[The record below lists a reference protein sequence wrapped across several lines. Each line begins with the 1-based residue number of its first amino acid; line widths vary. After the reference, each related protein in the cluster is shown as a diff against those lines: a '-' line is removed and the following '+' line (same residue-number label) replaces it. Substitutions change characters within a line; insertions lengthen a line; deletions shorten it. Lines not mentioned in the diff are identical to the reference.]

1 MGEMGDEVMGTL
13 QLNIVVGIA
22 LAICSI
28 GSASAQTN
36 PNKSSPRDRTQI
48 TRPAIPGDKAGPSA
62 SAPIAR
68 APLAGQTATIIRNV
82 DIPFAGSE
90 TSIAVNPAN
99 PNEIVMSA
107 FISSWS
113 PNAAML
119 HSTDA
124 GQTWNRVF
132 TIPPPP
138 GVPAA
143 ETQNCPCDQTFDYG
157 RNNVVFGTF
166 LTHNFGPP
174 GGPDGDTDNVYS
186 GSTNNPTNLASWNWW
201 VVAGNAQRTDVA
213 PAAQNNADQPWLLRN
228 RGTTDANTDN
238 IFVAYDDFSP
248 AGHADVRV
256 ARSINNVPPQ
266 FPAGSDDPAVGTSA
280 AGTNPGSRLATDPRN
295 GWVYVLWE
303 NCTSCGGDPKTIQY
317 MLNRSTD
324 QGTTWTLNGSN
335 TGVIVATANSTQP
348 TPKFGTVNALLGGV
362 DHAAV
367 DPTNGDLYYVYGD
380 RDGAGNNRIAI
391 KRITDNGAGG
401 VTIPPDPGVIVAGG
415 TVQAALP
422 QVSVNNQGVVA
433 VFYYTFNGIV
443 TGFPQ
448 FTTWL
453 ATSNDHGATFNTQS
467 ILTFLATQ
475 NDACP
480 QQPNQP
486 DCTRQREFGDY
497 VQMKSVFDCFYG
509 SYVANRAAFG
519 GATAADDPV
528 FFKAC
533 TLAQFSAFNAVL
545 TEYPKVPEFSINANF
560 TLAAGS
566 NGINPPTEPVTLQIG
581 NFTITIPPNSF
592 SVPSPGY
599 FTFVGVIN
607 GISLTVVI
615 RLTSP
620 NTFIFGVIARNV
632 NLTTINPPGPVG
644 ITLTIGDDSGTTG
657 VTPIINNA
665 G

>member
-1 MGEMGDEVMGTL
+1 MGEMGDRVMGTL

-28 GSASAQTN
+28 SPASAQAD
-36 PNKSSPRDRTQI
+36 KSSPRDRNQI
-48 TRPAIPGDKAGPSA
+48 TRPAIPGDKAGPIVSA
-62 SAPIAR
+62 LKAQ

-90 TSIAVNPAN
+90 TSIAVNPVN
-99 PNEIVMSA
+99 PNEIVISA
-107 FISSWS
+107 FISSFS
-113 PNAAML
+113 PNAAVL
-119 HSTDA
+119 HSTDG
-124 GQTWNRVF
+124 GQTWTRVF
-132 TIPPPP
+132 SIPAPP

-143 ETQNCPCDQTFDYG
+143 QTQNCPCDQTFDYG
-157 RNNVVFGTF
+157 RNNVLFGTF
-166 LTHNFGPP
+166 LTHDFGPP
-174 GGPDGDTDNVYS
+174 GGPDNDTDNVFS
-186 GSTNNPTNLASWNWW
+186 GSTNNPTNAASWAWW
-201 VVAGNAQRTDVA
+201 IIAGNAQRTNEVA
-213 PAAQNNADQPWLLRN
+213 AAQNNADQPWLLRN
-228 RGTTDANTDN
+228 RGTTNANTDN
-238 IFVAYDDFSP
+238 VFVAYDDFSANP
-248 AGHADVRV
+248 ANVRV
-256 ARSINNVPPQ
+256 ATSINNVPPQ
-266 FPAGSDDPAVGTSA
+266 FPAGSDPVVGTSA

-295 GWVYVLWE
+295 GSVFALWE
-303 NCTSCGGDPKTIQY
+303 NCNNNCGGDPKGIQY

-335 TGVIVATANSTQP
+335 TGVVVATANSTQP

-391 KRITDNGAGG
+391 KRITDNGMGG

-433 VFYYTFNGIV
+433 VLYYTFNGIV

-453 ATSNDHGATFNTQS
+453 ATSNDHGATFSTQS

-497 VQMKSVFDCFYG
+497 VQMKSLSDCFYG

-519 GATAADDPV
+519 GMTAADDPV

-533 TLAQFSAFNAVL
+533 TLAHFSAFNAVL
-545 TEYPKVPEFSINANF
+545 TEYPNVPMFSINANF

-581 NFTITIPPNSF
+581 NFTITIPPGSF
-592 SVPSPGY
+592 SIPSPGY

-607 GISLTVVI
+607 GVSLEVVI
-615 RLTSP
+615 RLTGP
-620 NTFIFGVIARNV
+620 NHFIFGVIARNV

-644 ITLTIGDDSGTTG
+644 ITLTIGDDSGTVG
-657 VTPIINNA
+657 VAPIINNA
-665 G
+665 TP